1 MQPYIMMILLMIAVF
16 AFGWE
21 VKRLIDEMWKEN
33 EK

>member
-16 AFGWE
+16 TFGWE
-21 VKRLIDEMWKEN
+21 VKRFIDEMWKEE